1 MTVNTDLCWSKGLVT
16 ISPFHNIDIVL
27 IFKPFHFHLSISD
40 ITDVKLNII
49 ENDLEL
55 ELKHNIIE
63 HDKLK
68 LFILKPQQ
76 YNEYFEHIQKF
87 LNTGNNS
94 KHSGFLLVEDPQE
107 ISTILLRKKIEKFS
121 KNSNIIGFL
130 KSPLAR
136 GQFFQEIRNAIQ
148 LLFLKSSYEY
158 LETFSFLRDIESKAI
173 KDLSKAMTNKSFLA
187 KDFIDLVL
195 KKSMEI
201 TMADAGFILI
211 KEDSFYEKEENK
223 ETIKPQNLNRP
234 LKFFQR
240 GKILNSQK
248 IFLKRNFL
256 DPNHSKVAKTLV
268 ENRTGISWYEDKSK
282 LSAKEKIVALKK
294 VTPLNEV
301 DFDNKTYKIKSYCA
315 FPILLPSG
323 EMEGF
328 ILLINKRVSEDHILT
343 KQNDIDN
350 YVTKFSSHDLNLLE
364 SFTNQAGI
372 ALDHSKLISD
382 LKKVFESFTAASI
395 TAIESRDPTTK
406 GHSERVATLTVAL
419 AEAVNKND
427 TGIYAGLE
435 FSKIQIEEIKYASLL
450 HDFGKI
456 GVREHILNKEKKL
469 FPHEL
474 EKIETRF
481 ITLQDKLYISI
492 LENYIQNLLLKKEI
506 PNKLELERIKNEVN
520 KTTTKLKKFYDLIL
534 EVNEPALLSQEFFD
548 KIAEISATKIIIGE
562 NSFPLLTEKEIEF
575 LSIKRGSLSHSERL
589 EIESHVT
596 HSYNFLVQIP
606 WSNDLRDIPEIVYG
620 HHERLD
626 GSGYPRNLKGKNIP
640 IQAKMMAITDIYDAL
655 VARDRPYKKAV
666 PYERALNILENE
678 SKAGKLD
685 IELFRIFV
693 EAKIGEITLDPSDIE
708 IENKKVS

>member
-1 MTVNTDLCWSKGLVT
+1 MT

-27 IFKPFHFHLSISD
+27 IYKPFHFYLSISD

-49 ENDLEL
+49 ENDLDEEINQKL
-55 ELKHNIIE
+55 ID
-63 HDKLK
+63 HDRLK

-76 YNEYFEHIQKF
+76 YNQKFAQIQKF

-94 KHSGFLLVEDPQE
+94 KHIGFLLVEDPQE
-107 ISTILLRKKIEKFS
+107 KCTILLRKKIEKYCKS
-121 KNSNIIGFL
+121 NNIINFL
-130 KSPLAR
+130 KTPLAKN
-136 GQFFQEIRNAIQ
+136 QFFYEVRNSIQ
-148 LLFLKSSYEY
+148 TLFLKCSYEY
-158 LETFSFLRDIESKAI
+158 LEAFSFLRDVESKAI

-201 TMADAGFILI
+201 TMADAGFIFI
-211 KEDSFYEKEENK
+211 NEESFHSENK
-223 ETIKPQNLNRP
+223 GNSASKIQNLNRP
-234 LKFFQR
+234 LKFYQK

-248 IFLKRNFL
+248 IFLRKNYL
-256 DPNHSKVAKTLV
+256 DPSHSKVTRHLV
-268 ENRTGISWYEDKSK
+268 ENKIGISWFDNKNN
-282 LSAKEKIVALKK
+282 LNPKEKIIALKK
-294 VTPLNEV
+294 VSPLNEV
-301 DFDNKTYKIKSYCA
+301 DFDSKTYKIRSYCA

-343 KQNDIDN
+343 KQYDIEN
-350 YVTKFSSHDLNLLE
+350 YVTKFSSHDLDLLE

-372 ALDHSKLISD
+372 ALDHSKLIYD

-406 GHSERVATLTVAL
+406 GHSERVATLTVGL
-419 AEAVNKND
+419 AEAVNKTS
-427 TGIYAGLE
+427 TGIYSGLE
-435 FSKIQIEEIKYASLL
+435 FSKIQIEEIRYASLL

-474 EKIETRF
+474 ENIESRF
-481 ITLQDKLYISI
+481 INLQDKLKINI
-492 LENYIQNLLLKKEI
+492 LENYINNLLLKNQAPNNIDLEKIRIEI
-506 PNKLELERIKNEVN
+506 E
-520 KTTTKLKKFYDLIL
+520 KTTEKLQKFYKIIQ
-534 EVNEPALLSQEFFD
+534 EVNEPAILSQEFFD
-548 KIAEISATKIIIGE
+548 KISEIAATKIIVG
-562 NSFPLLTEKEIEF
+562 NLSFPLLTEREIEA
-575 LSIKRGSLSHSERL
+575 LSIKRGSLSQAERL

-606 WSNDLRDIPEIVYG
+606 WSSDLKDIPEIVYG

-640 IQAKMMAITDIYDAL
+640 VQAKMMAITDIYDAL

-666 PYERALNILENE
+666 PYERALSILESE
-678 SKAGKLD
+678 AKAGKLD
-685 IELFRIFV
+685 SELFRIFV
-693 EAKIGEITLDPSDIE
+693 DAKIGELTLDQNE
-708 IENKKVS
+708 IDAKINSKQTSVA